1 MDIKSVIK
9 TIAEAWA
16 AASLKVDKSKSN
28 NTDFPLPN
36 NFGFTGIRI
45 KGNFEVLSWHKNII
59 GHDRLW
65 WAYKTYPP
73 VKKIPLE
80 YPN

>member
-45 KGNFEVLSWHKNII
+45 KGNFDVLS
-59 GHDRLW
+59 
-65 WAYKTYPP
+65 
-73 VKKIPLE
+73 
-80 YPN
+80 